1 MANIDL
7 KALTT
12 EQLKV
17 MAYDM
22 ISAKE
27 QAEYNLKLINQE
39 IFNRQ
44 NPQPAPVQPQV
55 ETPQVEEAVIK
66 EETK

>member
-7 KALTT
+7 KALTI
-12 EQLKV
+12 EQLKS
-17 MAYDM
+17 MAYD
-22 ISAKE
+22 IIAAKE
-27 QAEYNLKLINQE
+27 QAEYNLKIVNQE

-55 ETPQVEEAVIK
+55 ETPAVEEAKVA
-66 EETK
+66 

>member
-1 MANIDL
+1 
-7 KALTT
+7 
-12 EQLKV
+12 
-17 MAYDM
+17 M

-55 ETPQVEEAVIK
+55 ETPTVEEAKVA
-66 EETK
+66 

>member
-7 KALTT
+7 KAATIET
-12 EQLKV
+12 LKV
-17 MAYDM
+17 MAYD
-22 ISAKE
+22 IIAAKE
-27 QAEYNLKLINQE
+27 QAEYNLKIVNQE

-55 ETPQVEEAVIK
+55 ETPTVEEAKVA
-66 EETK
+66 